1 MANPNDPK
9 TPAPEEKTATITL
22 PPGMTEQAF
31 LASFASFNKMRDY
44 TAKRDKCV
52 RTALNILKGKHEP
65 EYIGYLSI
73 ELRKVNLPVK

>member
-1 MANPNDPK
+1 MENPK
-9 TPAPEEKTATITL
+9 TPAPEQKTATITL

-52 RTALNILKGKHEP
+52 RTALNILRGKHEP
-65 EYIGYLSI
+65 EYKGYLNA
-73 ELRKVNLPVK
+73 ELKQANLPVK